1 MQLVTNVEGYKLVN
15 TQEIENAFQ
24 KMREMEAQAN
34 ALRMV
39 LIKDIKMLQDR
50 DKNSFAKTIRL
61 IDKFTKTLI
70 ITEIRL

>member
-15 TQEIENAFQ
+15 TQEIENAIQ

-39 LIKDIKMLQDR
+39 LIKDIKLLEER

-61 IDKFTKTLI
+61 IDKFAKTLI
-70 ITEIRL
+70 ITEIQL